1 MYLMDQ
7 LVLVGNT
14 TAPGDS
20 LHAFADYVYHHFD
33 SIKDL
38 SIDELA
44 HACALSAP
52 TVSRLVS
59 RLGFESYRSFREQCA
74 ALTQRYGE
82 SHDGYD
88 HFLLTPGNAVETFSH
103 TIAPA
108 LSRVTDEQIEL
119 FLRYLLPKEACS
131 YVIGLA
137 NMHAVAEGIQYAVA
151 GFRSHDILAP
161 GNFRAV
167 LNAHPEDTVIV
178 LSTTGNAF
186 LSTSLGELL
195 RGCRARRLL
204 VTTNNFDY
212 RDAPVHD
219 VIVLRSPARQHLI
232 NNYLMQGF
240 VDMALCRAGL
250 YD

>member
-20 LHAFADYVYHHFD
+20 LRAFVDYVYHHFD
-33 SIKDL
+33 DIKDL
-38 SIDELA
+38 TIEELA
-44 HACALSAP
+44 RACALSAP

-59 RLGFESYRSFREQCA
+59 KLGYESYRSFREQCA
-74 ALTQRYGE
+74 ALAQSYGA
-82 SHDGYD
+82 SRNGYD
-88 HFLLTPGNAVETFSH
+88 HFRLTPGNVVETLGN
-103 TIAPA
+103 TVAPA
-108 LSRVTDEQIEL
+108 LAAVTEDQLDL
-119 FLRYLLPKEACS
+119 FLRYLLPERAS
-131 YVIGLA
+131 AYVIGLA

-151 GFRSHDILAP
+151 GFRGHDILAP
-161 GNFRAV
+161 GNFRSI
-167 LNAHPEDTVIV
+167 LNAHPEDTVVV
-178 LSTTGNAF
+178 LSGTGNAF
-186 LSTSLGELL
+186 LSTNLGELL
-195 RGCRARRLL
+195 RRCRARRLL
-204 VTTNNFDY
+204 VTTTNFDW

-219 VIVLRSPARQHLI
+219 IIALRSPARQHLI